1 VTAPAPLAEVGDS
14 RASHVTRG
22 SGLALAGA
30 GAAAAPVPLSEIQAP
45 VREGLEDVRKELW
58 RIVDDES
65 PLIGNV
71 NGYLMGM
78 KGKLFRPT
86 LVLLSNAVAG
96 RPAPTATTLAAVLE
110 LMHVATLVHDDAVDH
125 SALRRGMPTLNAL
138 FNHQVSVI
146 AGDFLYLRAL
156 RELARLGDLD
166 SLRVLTDAT
175 VQMTRGE
182 LLQLAAGDPLS
193 CTESDYNALIS
204 AKTGSLFGAACALG
218 ALCGAPEFGPALT
231 RYGDQLGMAF
241 QIVDDLLDYTAD
253 HEVTGKPGGLDLRE
267 RKMTLP
273 LIAAMRE
280 MGSAPRARV
289 TAFFTADAPVD
300 EDIHEVIALATEYGG
315 LDYARRQSVFFGEQA
330 AEALV
335 DMPDTPARGALF
347 RAISYVLERRS

>member
-1 VTAPAPLAEVGDS
+1 
-14 RASHVTRG
+14 
-22 SGLALAGA
+22 
-30 GAAAAPVPLSEIQAP
+30 
-45 VREGLEDVRKELW
+45 VREGLEAVRRELW

-86 LVLLSNAVAG
+86 LVLLSNSVAG
-96 RPAPTATTLAAVLE
+96 RPAERATTLAAVLE

-182 LLQLAAGDPLS
+182 LLQLASGDPLS
-193 CTESDYNALIS
+193 CSESDYNSLIS

-218 ALCGAPEFGPALT
+218 ALCGAPEHGAALA
-231 RYGDQLGMAF
+231 RYGDRLGMAF

-253 HEVTGKPGGLDLRE
+253 YQVTGKPGGLDLRE

-273 LIAAMRE
+273 LIAAMRD
-280 MGSAPRARV
+280 MGSAPRARIS
-289 TAFFTADAPVD
+289 AFFAAETPTD
-300 EDIHEVIALATEYGG
+300 EEIHEVIALVSEYGG
-315 LDYARRQSVFFGEQA
+315 LAYARRQSEHFGEQA
-330 AEALV
+330 AEALGEL
-335 DMPDTPARGALF
+335 PDSPARGALY
-347 RAISYVLERRS
+347 RSISYVLERRS